1 MVKHIS
7 RAARRIFITLLI
19 LLALVISAGYLLAPM
34 VNGFRTD
41 LESRISAML
50 DMPVSLGELTGDFYR
65 FNPAL
70 GIESLVIFQP
80 LHPEQPSL
88 EFYDLTLELDTLK
101 SLINMTPVFRHA
113 TVGRG
118 DIHVTASDSQISLT
132 GHQLPNPLN
141 PPQGPNLRPAKP
153 NYRGFYDFLAQHQVD
168 FRNISFFI
176 HQQDGDTHVI
186 EAERINLSGPPLMR
200 KMSAVVNVG
209 GGQPVVF
216 SVTSAGR
223 GQNWPNVY
231 FDGYL
236 SFPEFNYQ
244 HWQELLQPF
253 LKDSFLKKK
262 IEAQINQLRSG
273 AQLWFAYTPQG
284 WTVRGDVQLEIM
296 DIDLPDRILPP
307 ISHLKTDFAIT
318 FGRERPTQ
326 LWLND
331 LSFQFSGLTYPAS
344 DLYLSYG
351 GKPESS
357 LLVAADKVHLQPL
370 SNIVDAVDLLP
381 EKLDSVLRELAPKG
395 RLEKMVV
402 RLKPGSDPLDLE
414 WSADLKGVS
423 VERWRGAPS
432 GANINARVWGTA
444 SEGIIAVD
452 SPGLQFGLDHI
463 FENVWVFDQANAL
476 LAWQVRNEAFQLRTD
491 NIVLEGGEGE
501 IKVRFRLDIPF
512 AKEIDNWLALE
523 AGMTNGDLAYVG
535 KYLPVHVL
543 PQNLDDWLQ
552 SGIKGGSINEL
563 GFVLNG
569 SLVPNSGPGTMAWGL
584 FADVN
589 NTGFFYSPEWP
600 ELKEATAKVLIN
612 HDGGQVDVAR
622 ATLYESTVVSDLAVE
637 LANFE
642 GDNPLEIAFTGAV
655 DAIGT
660 DAQRLLQESALADA
674 LDRTADNWQVEGPI
688 QADLDV
694 LLPFEK
700 PSASAK
706 KTTVPPKK
714 IDVTIELNRNNLTIP
729 DARLQLSD
737 LNGQLLFSNQKGL
750 TSQQLKGLLQG
761 EPATAYIS
769 SDVKGTVTDGSMSTR
784 IAVNGSMSSKKLS
797 EWLAFDLS
805 PIIRGRSRYQADVVV
820 GKGVGVYVTSSLK
833 GMKSL
838 LPKPLAKPLDQTRRL
853 QLRIEADKGKPMVVD
868 MNLAPD
874 DKSKTRIR
882 SLMQIDTGSRAGA
895 NSAKLERMGVQFGG
909 SAAALPAHGVFVSGV
924 LDELTI
930 SPWVVWWQKN
940 QQHFLKTESA
950 STATTSSP
958 LPRFWNTGSEGKT
971 TIADRLRIRDLRIGH
986 LSLGDQDISR
996 LDVRYKPLSNV
1007 HINLENKAEQWS
1019 LLVNSSTLKAQA
1031 TAPHKPGEPLDI
1043 LVDKVVLPKLS
1054 TSAEVN
1060 KETSSQVAA
1069 SSEKRPKKESQPA
1082 SSVSPKAVP
1091 AMNVQVKSILQEN
1104 QPIGSLSFSTEP
1116 IVDGVRVND
1125 VRGSVVGMGF
1135 DASLVWSENQ
1145 GGQMT
1150 ELTKFMK
1157 TGHIDQL
1164 LQVLDQPQLVNA
1176 KRFESYMK
1184 LYWPGSPFNLS
1195 TDNLVGNVGLKMRD
1209 GSFDTSGATEA
1220 LRIFGALNLDAIT
1233 RRLRLDFSDIYR
1245 EGMSFDRLDGKAS
1258 INKGKIT
1265 LTDPIVIQ
1273 GPSSDFKISGQLDVI
1288 RQTLDLGLIV
1298 TLPVTQNIAVVS
1310 LLLGQPYVAG
1320 AAYLFDKLLGNQV
1333 AQFASLRYEIG
1344 GSFEKPDITLDK
1356 LFSNSEK
1363 VSNKSDKAAD
1373 KTTP

>member
-7 RAARRIFITLLI
+7 GAARRVFITLLI

-34 VNGFRTD
+34 ANGFRTD

-50 DMPVSLGELTGDFYR
+50 DMPVSLGELTGEFSR

-132 GHQLPNPLN
+132 GHQLPKPPNS
-141 PPQGPNLRPAKP
+141 PQGPNLRPAKP

-176 HQQDGDTHVI
+176 HQQGGDTHVI

-200 KMSAVVNVG
+200 KMSAVVNVD

-253 LKDSFLKKK
+253 LKDSFFKKK

-273 AQLWFAYTPQG
+273 AQLWFAYTPEG
-284 WTVRGDVQLEIM
+284 WTVRGDVEVEIM

-307 ISHLKTDFAIT
+307 ISHLKTGFAFT

-344 DLYLSYG
+344 DLYLSYER
-351 GKPESS
+351 KPESA

-370 SNIVDAVDLLP
+370 NNIVDAVDLLP
-381 EKLDSVLRELAPKG
+381 EKLESVVRELAPKG
-395 RLEKMVV
+395 MLEKMVV
-402 RLKPGSDPLDLE
+402 RLKPGSDLLDLE

-444 SEGIIAVD
+444 SEGVIAVD
-452 SPGLQFGLDHI
+452 SPGFELGLDNI
-463 FENVWVFDQANAL
+463 FEDVWVFDRANAL
-476 LAWQVRNEAFQLRTD
+476 LTWRVENNAFQLRTD
-491 NIVLEGGEGE
+491 NIALQGGEGE
-501 IKVRFRLDIPF
+501 LKVRFRLDIPF

-543 PQNLDDWLQ
+543 TKDVNNWLH
-552 SGIKGGSINEL
+552 SAIKGGSIDEL
-563 GFVLNG
+563 GFILNG
-569 SLVPNSGPGTMAWGL
+569 SLVPKSGPGTMAWGL
-584 FADVN
+584 FANVKD
-589 NTGFFYSPEWP
+589 TDFFYSPEWP
-600 ELKEATAKVLIN
+600 ELKAATAKVLLN
-612 HDGGQVDVAR
+612 QNGGHVDVAG
-622 ATLYESTVVSDLAVE
+622 ATLYDSATVSDLAVE
-637 LANFE
+637 LTNFQ
-642 GDNPLEIAFTGAV
+642 GNKPLEVAFTGSV
-655 DAIGT
+655 DATGVDVERI
-660 DAQRLLQESALADA
+660 LQESALANA
-674 LDRTADNWQVEGPI
+674 LNRTADNWQVDG
-688 QADLDV
+688 QLRADLNV
-694 LLPFEK
+694 RLPFVK
-700 PSASAK
+700 STASAK

-714 IDVTIELNRNNLTIP
+714 IDVTIKLNRNDLTIP

-737 LNGQLLFSNQKGL
+737 LTGQLLFSNQKGL
-750 TSQQLKGLLQG
+750 TSQQLKGLVQG
-761 EPATAYIS
+761 EPATASIS
-769 SDVKGTVTDGSMSTR
+769 SDVKGTVTNGSMSTR

-797 EWLAFDLS
+797 KWLTFDLS
-805 PIIRGRSRYQADVVV
+805 PIIRGQSEYQADVVV

-838 LPKPLAKPLDQTRRL
+838 LPKPLAKPLDQTRKL

-868 MNLAPD
+868 MNLAPGHG
-874 DKSKTRIR
+874 SKTIIR
-882 SLMQIDTGSRAGA
+882 SLMQIDTGSGA
-895 NSAKLERMGVQFGG
+895 DTNSIRLERMGVQFGG
-909 SAAALPAHGVFVSGV
+909 SAVALPTHGVFVSGV

-930 SPWVVWWQKN
+930 SPWVDWWQQN

-950 STATTSSP
+950 STATTSP
-958 LPRFWNTGSEGKT
+958 LPRFWNTGSGGKT

-986 LSLGDQDISR
+986 LAIDDQDTSCIYER
-996 LDVRYKPLSNV
+996 CEPLSNV
-1007 HINLENKAEQWS
+1007 HLNLENKAEHWS
-1019 LLVNSSTLKAQA
+1019 LLVNSSTLKGQA
-1031 TAPHKPGEPLDI
+1031 TAPHKQDEPLEI
-1043 LVDKVVLPKLS
+1043 LIDKVVLPKLS
-1054 TSAEVN
+1054 ASAEVN
-1060 KETSSQVAA
+1060 KGTSSQVAA
-1069 SSEKRPKKESQPA
+1069 STKKESQSA

-1091 AMNVQVKSILQEN
+1091 AMNVQVKSIFQEN
-1104 QPIGSLSFSTEP
+1104 QSIGSLSFSAEP
-1116 IVDGVRVND
+1116 IADGVRIND
-1125 VRGSVVGMGF
+1125 VRGSVVGMGL
-1135 DASLVWSENQ
+1135 DASLVWSENE

-1150 ELTKFMK
+1150 ELTNFMK
-1157 TGHIDQL
+1157 TGHINQL
-1164 LQVLDQPQLVNA
+1164 LQVLHQPQLVNA

-1195 TDNLVGNVGLKMRD
+1195 ADNLVGNIGLKMRD

-1233 RRLRLDFSDIYR
+1233 RRLRLDFSDIYQ

-1265 LTDPIVIQ
+1265 LTDPIIIQ
-1273 GPSSDFKISGQLDVI
+1273 GPSSDFKISGQLDLI
-1288 RQTLDLGLIV
+1288 HQTLDLGLIV

-1363 VSNKSDKAAD
+1363 VSNKGDKAAD